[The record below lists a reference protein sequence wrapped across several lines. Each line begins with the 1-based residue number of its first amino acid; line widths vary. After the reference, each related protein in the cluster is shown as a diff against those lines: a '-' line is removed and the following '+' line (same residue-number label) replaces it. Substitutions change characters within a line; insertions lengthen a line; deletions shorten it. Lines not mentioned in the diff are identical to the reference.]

1 LETGRRVIA
10 ASDPRA
16 EARRILAERKYHG
29 SHVPRPLHGF
39 IEWLG
44 RRLHFL
50 VRWFDWLG
58 GLVPG
63 GTNVLWAILAGFVVG
78 LAVLAAMRLARRRGL
93 HERGGAGAWARG
105 ERPEDPQELERLAE
119 EAERRGDLEVAL
131 RLRFRAGLLRLGRAQ
146 VLELRPSITTVEVRR
161 ALRSR
166 RFDRLARSFDEVV
179 YGRRSPRAEDVAAA
193 RAEWPLVVEE
203 ARQ

>member
-1 LETGRRVIA
+1 V

-16 EARRILAERKYHG
+16 EAQRILAERKYHG

-58 GLVPG
+58 RHVPG
-63 GTNVLWAILAGFVVG
+63 GRNVLWAILAGVVVG
-78 LAVLAAMRLARRRGL
+78 LAILIAMRLAGRRSL
-93 HERGGAGAWARG
+93 YERGGGGVWARG
-105 ERPEDPQELERLAE
+105 ERPEDPQALEHLAD

-161 ALRSR
+161 VLRSR
-166 RFDRLARSFDEVV
+166 RFDGLARSFDEVV
-179 YGRRSPRAEDVAAA
+179 YGRRSPRAQDVADA
-193 RAEWPLVVEE
+193 RTEWPLVLEE
-203 ARQ
+203 ARR

>member
-1 LETGRRVIA
+1 V
-10 ASDPRA
+10 SPRA
-16 EARRILAERKYHG
+16 QARQILAERKYHG

-44 RRLHFL
+44 RHLHFL
-50 VRWFDWLG
+50 ARWFNWLDRQI
-58 GLVPG
+58 PG
-63 GTNVLWAILAGFVVG
+63 GTNVLWAILAGFIVG
-78 LAVLAAMRLARRRGL
+78 LALLAATRLARRRSL
-93 HERGGAGAWARG
+93 HERGSAGVWARG
-105 ERPEDPQELERLAE
+105 ERPEDPQALEQLAD

-166 RFDRLARSFDEVV
+166 RFDGLARSFDEVV
-179 YGRRSPRAEDVAAA
+179 YGRRSPRAEDVADA
-193 RAEWPLVVEE
+193 RTEWPLVLEE
-203 ARQ
+203 ARR

>member
-1 LETGRRVIA
+1 VIHVLAAA

-16 EARRILAERKYHG
+16 EAQRILAERKYHG
-29 SHVPRPLHGF
+29 SRVPRPLHGF

-58 GLVPG
+58 RHVPG
-63 GTNVLWAILAGFVVG
+63 GRSVLWAILAGVVVG
-78 LAVLAAMRLARRRGL
+78 LAILVAMRLARRRSL
-93 HERGGAGAWARG
+93 HERGGEGVWARG
-105 ERPEDPQELERLAE
+105 ERPEDPQALEHLAD

-131 RLRFRAGLLRLGRAQ
+131 RLRFRAGLLRLGRAR

-166 RFDRLARSFDEVV
+166 RFDGLARSFDEVV
-179 YGRRSPRAEDVAAA
+179 YGRRSPRAQDVAAA
-193 RAEWPLVVEE
+193 RTEWPLVLEE
-203 ARQ
+203 ARR

>member
-1 LETGRRVIA
+1 V
-10 ASDPRA
+10 SPRA
-16 EARRILAERKYHG
+16 DARQILGERKYHG

-44 RRLHFL
+44 RHLHFL

-58 GLVPG
+58 RHVPG
-63 GTNVLWAILAGFVVG
+63 GTNVVWAILAGFVVG
-78 LAVLAAMRLARRRGL
+78 LAVLAAMRLARRSSLR
-93 HERGGAGAWARG
+93 ERAGAGVWARG
-105 ERPEDPQELERLAE
+105 ERPEDPQALEQLAD

-166 RFDRLARSFDEVV
+166 RFDGLARSFDEVV
-179 YGRRSPRAEDVAAA
+179 YGRRSPRADDLADA
-193 RAEWPLVVEE
+193 RTEWPLVLEE
-203 ARQ
+203 ARR

>member
-1 LETGRRVIA
+1 VIHVLA
-10 ASDPRA
+10 AVSSDPRA
-16 EARRILAERKYHG
+16 EAQRILAERKYHG
-29 SHVPRPLHGF
+29 SRVPRPLHGF

-58 GLVPG
+58 RHVPG
-63 GTNVLWAILAGFVVG
+63 GRSVLWAILAGVIVG
-78 LAVLAAMRLARRRGL
+78 LAILVAMRLARRRSL
-93 HERGGAGAWARG
+93 HERGGEGVWARG
-105 ERPEDPQELERLAE
+105 ERPEDPQALEHLAD

-131 RLRFRAGLLRLGRAQ
+131 RLRFRAGLLRLGRAR

-166 RFDRLARSFDEVV
+166 RFDGLARSFDEVV
-179 YGRRSPRAEDVAAA
+179 YGRRSPRAQDVAAA
-193 RAEWPLVVEE
+193 RTEWPLVLEE
-203 ARQ
+203 ARR